1 VSQSNPPLARL
12 HFEYAAVEVSTAV
25 GAADEVALLVALVAT
40 VGAFRAG
47 AHLIVHHLHFE
58 TTVAAVEVTF
68 VGVDDTVRAAHG
80 FVLLGTE
87 ARTGTAL
94 PAGPQS

>member
-1 VSQSNPPLARL
+1 
-12 HFEYAAVEVSTAV
+12 
-25 GAADEVALLVALVAT
+25 LVLFCFVC
-40 VGAFRAG
+40 
-47 AHLIVHHLHFE
+47 LICLTE

-94 PAGPQS
+94 PAGPKSTCTR